1 VHQLPEFPL
10 PVHYRAEVV
19 AALSRLGVVPQPTT
33 QPRLVYRFL
42 RALLTFEIRERKLR
56 RRELEQTFGPQPLTD
71 YAQEIEGLRAKYS
84 LLRQHLR
91 DWVE

>member
-1 VHQLPEFPL
+1 VHELPILPL

-19 AALSRLGVVPQPTT
+19 AGLRRLGVVPQPTT

-71 YAQEIEGLRAKYS
+71 YAREIEGLRGKYG
-84 LLRQHLR
+84 LLRRQLR